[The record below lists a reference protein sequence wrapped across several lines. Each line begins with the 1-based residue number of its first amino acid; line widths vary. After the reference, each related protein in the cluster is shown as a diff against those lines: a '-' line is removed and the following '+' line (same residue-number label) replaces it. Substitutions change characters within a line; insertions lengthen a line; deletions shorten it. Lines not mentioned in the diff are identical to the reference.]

1 MSLLLLFLLVLSLFD
16 SVSSKEAVEDDR
28 DEIMC
33 KSEKLDGIEEK
44 VKELEIKLEA
54 KNVEVENFQKRSRRW
69 RCRLKAGWRRC

>member
-1 MSLLLLFLLVLSLFD
+1 M
-16 SVSSKEAVEDDR
+16 SSKEAVEDDR

-54 KNVEVENFQKRSRRW
+54 KNLEVEKRTHFSFFHSRQ
-69 RCRLKAGWRRC
+69 GSP

>member
-54 KNVEVENFQKRSRRW
+54 KNVEVENFQKR
-69 RCRLKAGWRRC
+69 LTEM